1 MSIIYTPFSY
11 CLESILENMT
21 IFILMQFLKP
31 PLPVN
36 SVNFSH
42 VYSFS
47 QTRSVLIETSF
58 HSLNDLRNSES
69 VSWNPHWRGLRVSHL
84 LEEHQQSSFPFHA
97 S

>member
-1 MSIIYTPFSY
+1 MKYFLAQLCKANPSLYTHPETCLLSTPFSY

-36 SVNFSH
+36 AVNFSH

-47 QTRSVLIETSF
+47 QTRSVLIGTSF

-69 VSWNPHWRGLRVSHL
+69 VS
-84 LEEHQQSSFPFHA
+84 
-97 S
+97 